1 MASSNESNLPLTGK
15 VFAITGGASGI
26 GLATAKTLSKRGAA
40 VAIADVDPEA
50 MKTAE
55 EHFSKLHVPF
65 TISKVDV
72 SKRSDVDSWIGSTV
86 DMFGRLDG
94 AANVAGI
101 IGKHHGIT
109 SVAELED
116 DEWDKIIA
124 INLTGMM
131 YCLRAELQKV
141 VDGGSIVNV
150 SSIHGLKGFPKHAA
164 YDASKHGVIGLTRA
178 AALENGAREVRVN
191 SVAPGAI
198 YTPLMQKNWDAR
210 GRAADAPF
218 EDPSAFQRQGT
229 AEETANDGRQANW
242 SPSAVITASENHG
255 PIWKDPGF
263 RKLLFP
269 VIIVYLTQEWKRE
282 MGSPNSSQL
291 GLVSAIYFIGSGQFF
306 TIIGAGFQA
315 GYHARAQYM
324 GSRLILGFGVTFV
337 ACAGSA
343 LLGELAIPRFRGTL
357 VSFFNPFWY
366 LGSIIVAW
374 TRFGTSHMSAF
385 DTWSWQIPSL
395 LQALI
400 PCCVLPCIYWIP
412 KSPRWLVSQGRTEEA
427 KAIFVKYHGNCD
439 ENDPLVATQVAGIQL
454 AMEQAKEGISRKAL
468 LTQANN
474 LHRLSIVVCM
484 TLMTLWCGRNIITY
498 YFSTILAS
506 IGVTGTT
513 QQTGIN
519 GGLNILNF
527 LSSVIGASLVDR
539 TGRRKLWMISYIG
552 MIVIFVPYIALNA
565 VYAKEGRSG
574 EGYGV
579 IVCLFLFDFM
589 YNVACNP
596 LLYSY
601 PTEIMP
607 FFMRSKGLAVKTF
620 VGQTALIINMYVN
633 PIALAAISYYY
644 YVFFLALNCLWLFL
658 IWMYFPETNGYSLE
672 ELSTLFD
679 GNGDNVQVLDGKVV
693 TIKGDNIVEETEV
706 DKKEL

>member
-15 VFAITGGASGI
+15 VFAVTGGASGI

-229 AEETANDGRQANW
+229 AEETANVIAFLLGPESTFLHDFALISDGRQANW

-269 VIIVYLTQEWKRE
+269 VIIVYLTQVCTGHDATLTSNLNSFKEWKRE

-291 GLVSAIYFIGSGQFF
+291 GLVSAIYFIG
-306 TIIGAGFQA
+306 
-315 GYHARAQYM
+315 
-324 GSRLILGFGVTFV
+324 
-337 ACAGSA
+337 C
-343 LLGELAIPRFRGTL
+343 LLGG
-357 VSFFNPFWY
+357 
-366 LGSIIVAW
+366 
-374 TRFGTSHMSAF
+374 
-385 DTWSWQIPSL
+385 
-395 LQALI
+395 
-400 PCCVLPCIYWIP
+400 
-412 KSPRWLVSQGRTEEA
+412 
-427 KAIFVKYHGNCD
+427 
-439 ENDPLVATQVAGIQL
+439 
-454 AMEQAKEGISRKAL
+454 
-468 LTQANN
+468 
-474 LHRLSIVVCM
+474 
-484 TLMTLWCGRNIITY
+484 
-498 YFSTILAS
+498 
-506 IGVTGTT
+506 
-513 QQTGIN
+513 
-519 GGLNILNF
+519 
-527 LSSVIGASLVDR
+527 
-539 TGRRKLWMISYIG
+539 
-552 MIVIFVPYIALNA
+552 
-565 VYAKEGRSG
+565 
-574 EGYGV
+574 
-579 IVCLFLFDFM
+579 
-589 YNVACNP
+589 
-596 LLYSY
+596 
-601 PTEIMP
+601 
-607 FFMRSKGLAVKTF
+607 
-620 VGQTALIINMYVN
+620 
-633 PIALAAISYYY
+633 
-644 YVFFLALNCLWLFL
+644 
-658 IWMYFPETNGYSLE
+658 FPEA
-672 ELSTLFD
+672 F
-679 GNGDNVQVLDGKVV
+679 V
-693 TIKGDNIVEETEV
+693 TDKLYTE
-706 DKKEL
+706 